1 MVWGTGHGIVFMH
14 PPSLILVIND
24 FRLGKK
30 NTIKKMYQKKKNL
43 VTDDTEKIKWKQF
56 LLTPNIILIF

>member
-1 MVWGTGHGIVFMH
+1 
-14 PPSLILVIND
+14 
-24 FRLGKK
+24 
-30 NTIKKMYQKKKNL
+30 MYQKKNL

>member
-43 VTDDTEKIKWKQF
+43 VTDDTEKIKWK
-56 LLTPNIILIF
+56 